1 MDDLG
6 FGISDPVR
14 SLGAAIELLGVLLI
28 VLGIVYAS
36 LNSFLGWRNQ
46 LDRIAIYNKL
56 RINIARTLLLGLEI
70 LVAAD
75 IIRTIALQ
83 PNLQNLASLGL
94 LVLIRTVLSWALIVE
109 VEERWPWQKKI

>member
-1 MDDLG
+1 MDELAL
-6 FGISDPVR
+6 GISDLMS
-14 SLGAAIELLGVLLI
+14 SLGVAIEVLGVLLI

-36 LNSFLGWRNQ
+36 VNALLGCRKQ
-46 LDRIAIYNKL
+46 LDRIVIYNQL
-56 RINIARTLLLGLEI
+56 RIGIARTLLLGLEI

-109 VEERWPWQKKI
+109 VEERWPWQKRE

>member
-1 MDDLG
+1 MDELALGVSDLM
-6 FGISDPVR
+6 S
-14 SLGAAIELLGVLLI
+14 SLGVAIEVLGVLLI
-28 VLGIVYAS
+28 VLGIVHAS
-36 LNSFLGWRNQ
+36 VNALLGCRKQ
-46 LDRIAIYNKL
+46 LDRIVIYNQL
-56 RINIARTLLLGLEI
+56 RIGIARTLLLGLEI

-109 VEERWPWQKKI
+109 VEERWPWQKRE